1 MSVALSAL
9 YVVFFAFA
17 SRLYK
22 SKPTNSSAF
31 HDKGKQEIDFLILIP
46 AYAEDAVICQT
57 VQNMLQLQYPRNQFH
72 VTVISDHQ
80 QLSTNQ
86 WLSEHVDTLLIPR
99 FQNSSKAK
107 ALQYA
112 IQRNTYKAQYVLV
125 LDADNIVEPTFLGQL
140 CDICTNMSEKSVVQ
154 CHRQAKNHKTPVA
167 LLDAISEEITMPCSV
182 LGIILW
188 DFQLHSSDLA
198 CAFHINGFLKLFICL
213 KQQAKTRNWNCCC
226 LNRIIISYL
235 RSILPYMMKKCRTA
249 KSFINNAVAG

>member
-1 MSVALSAL
+1 MIYHFIAVFDFLIWMSVALSAL

-31 HDKGKQEIDFLILIP
+31 HDKGTQEIDFLILIP

-125 LDADNIVEPTFLGQL
+125 LDADNIVEPTFLGQ
-140 CDICTNMSEKSVVQ
+140 
-154 CHRQAKNHKTPVA
+154 
-167 LLDAISEEITMPCSV
+167 
-182 LGIILW
+182 
-188 DFQLHSSDLA
+188 
-198 CAFHINGFLKLFICL
+198 
-213 KQQAKTRNWNCCC
+213 
-226 LNRIIISYL
+226 
-235 RSILPYMMKKCRTA
+235 
-249 KSFINNAVAG
+249 